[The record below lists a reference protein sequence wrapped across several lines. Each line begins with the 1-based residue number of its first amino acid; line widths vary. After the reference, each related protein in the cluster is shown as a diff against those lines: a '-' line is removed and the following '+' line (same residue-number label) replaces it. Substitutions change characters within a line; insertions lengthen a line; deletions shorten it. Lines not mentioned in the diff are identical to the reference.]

1 MRCLELYDLIQ
12 SSQDVIIWCRDKF
25 LLAREAFCPEC
36 QSGMKKCHHKC
47 EDGTIWRCSKQVEG
61 VRHFRSLS
69 IRYLSLFEGSKQSI
83 RDSLFLAYEWAANMP
98 IVSAAHEFKLSK
110 DVVINFYRKCR
121 DIVAADVDR
130 HVGELLGGA
139 GQVVEIDECQLGRRK
154 HQRGRVP
161 REIWV
166 FGVLV
171 RGSYPQRIGLEI
183 IPNRKRATL
192 ERVIRRII
200 DPRSRIVSDGW
211 GGYVGLGQAG
221 FDHSVV
227 NHSENFV
234 DQHDATIHTQGIEN
248 LWCCLRRFLRSKGT
262 YTRRHLNDYLKELT
276 FRKCTIDGFD
286 CFVSAAE
293 RYYIQVSTQ

>member
-1 MRCLELYDLIQ
+1 MRRIELYDLIQ
-12 SSQDVIIWCRDKF
+12 TNQDAIIWCRDK
-25 LLAREAFCPEC
+25 LLLPREAFCPEC
-36 QSGMKKCHHKC
+36 RSIMKECGHKC

-69 IRYLSLFEGSKQSI
+69 IRHYSLFEASKLSVKEN
-83 RDSLFLAYEWAANMP
+83 LFLAYEWTADTSV
-98 IVSAAHEFKLSK
+98 VSVAHEFKVSK
-110 DVVINFYRKCR
+110 DAVIDFYKQCR
-121 DIVAADVDR
+121 SIVAADVDR
-130 HVGELLGGA
+130 RAGELLGGA

-171 RGSYPQRIGLEI
+171 RGSHPPRIGLEI
-183 IPNRKRATL
+183 VTNRKRGTL
-192 ERVIRRII
+192 EQVIRRVIH
-200 DPRSRIVSDGW
+200 PSSRIISDGW
-211 GGYVGLGQAG
+211 GGYARLRQAG

-234 DQHDATIHTQGIEN
+234 DQHDATVHTQGIEN

-262 YTRRHLNDYLKELT
+262 YFRRYLNDYLKEFT
-276 FRKCTIDGFD
+276 FRKCTIDRFE
-286 CFVSAAE
+286 CFISATE
-293 RYYIQVSTQ
+293 RYYMQVSTQ